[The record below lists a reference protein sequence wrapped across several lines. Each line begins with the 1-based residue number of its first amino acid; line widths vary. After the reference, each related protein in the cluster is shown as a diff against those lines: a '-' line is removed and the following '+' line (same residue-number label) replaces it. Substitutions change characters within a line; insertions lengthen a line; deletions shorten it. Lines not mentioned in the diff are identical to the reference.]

1 MPPVVTYRKGRNHLT
16 SDLEGDGNAES
27 DCDGDPP
34 GVNDK
39 SQATNYGDDDETR
52 AVLTIGSF
60 SACVHFLLPRSF
72 F

>member
-1 MPPVVTYRKGRNHLT
+1 MPPVVTYRKGRNHLA
-16 SDLEGDGNAES
+16 SDLEGGANVGS
-27 DCDGDPP
+27 DCDGDLP

-39 SQATNYGDDDETR
+39 SQATKYSGDDETR

-60 SACVHFLLPRSF
+60 SACVHFLLLHF